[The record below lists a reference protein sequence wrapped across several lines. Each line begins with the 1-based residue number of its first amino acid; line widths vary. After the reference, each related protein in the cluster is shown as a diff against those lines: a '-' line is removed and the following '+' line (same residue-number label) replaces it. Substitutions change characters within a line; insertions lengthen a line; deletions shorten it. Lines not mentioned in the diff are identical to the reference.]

1 MWYTLREARNDAK
14 GMNSGMKVQARWL
27 CCVLIFT
34 LLFPLCASAEE
45 FTAYDAADA
54 RRKALEPF
62 RVCAFSTEYGDED
75 RDFMIRWKQPIRVFV
90 NGSPNN
96 ADLRALDAF
105 LMELSLRVPDLPP
118 VTRVYVRSQAN
129 MVVNYV
135 PMRRMGDVVPDYVDG
150 CWGMVHFDYEDFA
163 ITNAVIG
170 VTTDTCGQEER
181 NGIMREEII
190 NGLGLCN
197 DQEDYTNSAV
207 YQYGKSQ
214 FTVSELDWIMLNFL
228 YSPLLNPGDRWPEAK
243 RKLTAFYGL

>member
-1 MWYTLREARNDAK
+1 
-14 GMNSGMKVQARWL
+14 MNNGMKVLAKRL
-27 CCVLIFT
+27 CCVLVLT
-34 LLFPLCASAEE
+34 LLFPLLASAEE
-45 FTAYDAADA
+45 FAAYDAADA

-62 RVCAFSTEYGDED
+62 RTCAFSSEYGDEG
-75 RDFMIRWKQPIRVFV
+75 RDYMIRWEQPIRVFV
-90 NGSPNN
+90 TGTPSN

-105 LMELSLRVPDLPP
+105 LMELNLRVPDLPP
-118 VTRVYVRSQAN
+118 VTRVYVGSQAN

-135 PMRRMGDVVPDYVDG
+135 PIRRMKNVVPGYVEG
-150 CWGMVHFDYEDFA
+150 SWGMVHFEYENFA
-163 ITNAVIG
+163 VTNAVIG
-170 VTTDTCGQEER
+170 VTTDTCAQEER

-207 YQYGKSQ
+207 YQYAKSQ
-214 FTVSELDWIMLNFL
+214 YTASELDWIMLNFL